1 LVVEE
6 KGSIYRENLWWK
18 LTSGSVCK
26 SEKSK
31 NKNKKRVRCKEDKC
45 SDGIYTCASRN
56 RYIKNVTII

>member
-1 LVVEE
+1 VWSFLVVEE

-31 NKNKKRVRCKEDKC
+31 NKNKKELDVKKINVVMVYTPVPR
-45 SDGIYTCASRN
+45 GIGTL
-56 RYIKNVTII
+56 KM